1 MASSQITIL
10 LLQEKKK
17 KKKSKGPVNKLR
29 MLLYLLATFSK
40 DV

>member
-1 MASSQITIL
+1 MASSQIIKL
-10 LLQEKKK
+10 LLQEK

-29 MLLYLLATFSK
+29 MFLYLLATFSK